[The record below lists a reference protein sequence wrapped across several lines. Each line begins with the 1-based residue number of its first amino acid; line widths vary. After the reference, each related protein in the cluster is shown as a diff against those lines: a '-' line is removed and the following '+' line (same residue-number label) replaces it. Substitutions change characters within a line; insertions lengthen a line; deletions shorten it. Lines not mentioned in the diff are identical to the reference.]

1 MVHANNC
8 SSDLNAWLGLFRE
21 FYEAM
26 GHKADPNQLFS
37 VLLNKAL
44 EADPDGGGL
53 LSYGYLSGENITG
66 IEKGRPLFV
75 RSPESRF
82 NLANFM
88 RTHLFTAFAA
98 LKIGMDIL
106 TKKEYVAIDS
116 ILAHGGLFKTPIVGQ
131 KIVAAAMNVP
141 VSVMSTA
148 GEGGAWGMA
157 ILASYMMNKDQ
168 QESLEDFLDQKV
180 FRDVEGQEIHPDG
193 SDVKGFETF
202 LERYTQG
209 LAIEQAAVDNL
220 VENWRN

>member
-1 MVHANNC
+1 M
-8 SSDLNAWLGLFRE
+8 
-21 FYEAM
+21 
-26 GHKADPNQLFS
+26 
-37 VLLNKAL
+37 LLNKAL

-82 NLANFM
+82 NLPNFM

-106 TKKEYVAIDS
+106 TKKENVAIDS

-148 GEGGAWGMA
+148 GEGGAWG
-157 ILASYMMNKDQ
+157 ICYSG
-168 QESLEDFLDQKV
+168 FLHDEQ
-180 FRDVEGQEIHPDG
+180 G
-193 SDVKGFETF
+193 STRKSGR
-202 LERYTQG
+202 LPRPKS
-209 LAIEQAAVDNL
+209 I
-220 VENWRN
+220 